1 MARAKDKS
9 GNNTSKGQLAER
21 TFKPSLTLHKHILS
35 TTPKDYI
42 TNNTTTTMPLCG
54 PSKTLQRKLVLLGD
68 GASGKTSLLNV
79 FTRGYFPTVYEPTV
93 FENYVHDIFIDNT
106 HIELSLWDTA
116 GQEEFD
122 RLRSLSYDDTHAIM
136 LCFSVDN
143 PDSLENVESKW
154 VGEILENCPGVELV
168 LVALKCDLRGEGVEG
183 EGAKDCL
190 TYQQGLDVAKRIQA
204 LRYLECSAM
213 KNRGVNEAFTEAAR
227 VALKVQT
234 KKGGK
239 EDSGCVVM

>member
-1 MARAKDKS
+1 
-9 GNNTSKGQLAER
+9 
-21 TFKPSLTLHKHILS
+21 
-35 TTPKDYI
+35 
-42 TNNTTTTMPLCG
+42 MPLCG
-54 PSKTLQRKLVLLGD
+54 GTKTVQRKLVLLGD
-68 GASGKTSLLNV
+68 GACGKTSLLNV

-106 HIELSLWDTA
+106 HVELSLWDTA

-136 LCFSVDN
+136 LCFSVDS

-154 VGEILENCPGVELV
+154 VAEIAENCPGVKLV
-168 LVALKCDLRGEGVEG
+168 LVALKCDLREKKEDDEDGGAGVGSGRE
-183 EGAKDCL
+183 KSMI
-190 TYQQGLDVAKRIQA
+190 TYKQGLEVAERIKA

-227 VALKVQT
+227 VALTVKNA
-234 KKGGK
+234 KGDK
-239 EDSGCVVM
+239 SSRGCSVM